1 MDTNQN
7 IHVNTFTGGMNTDQA
22 FDGIKDDQYVK
33 AVNLRVTTNKYKS
46 DVKDNTLSNQKEG
59 ILTPITLSQT
69 QLNTVYLL
77 DPYIKDNNV
86 DEHEVLKT
94 RILGSNVLKCV
105 SSGNK
110 NIVLYTTQYN
120 GQKYICVGEINES
133 TLKVLFYIENNMDI
147 KNISVVLHTEQEDV
161 VNLYIATGNDPL
173 LSINIADEDY
183 IKSLYKRDDNKVTYQ
198 IDIDDIKQGGYF
210 PRQKTKI
217 VKKIPGRLKTSQ
229 VQYTYRFYKK
239 HGVCSKLAPLTNKIH
254 IIDDLRN
261 KEQGNA
267 EDTQTSVGLQLQITA
282 DAEQLKYIKKVFDYV
297 QLYRLSYIKPGQNAD
312 VALIFDGK
320 ISDGWIVDKENKITN
335 DWTID
340 DDGIQS
346 IQDLSMEEFSSLSGL
361 TVIPTVI
368 EQNQNYL
375 FAANVKDETIIS
387 IDKVRTDYEFSQRSY
402 NDQTG
407 SMDTL
412 SNPYIDMNSESKIG
426 LDTYAFDQTYDESD
440 PNRMCL
446 GGFNDIGT
454 FNFVLARIP
463 IFNNVNEHLISFY
476 YIHCSISNTDTGSVS
491 SATLVE
497 VSAKDI
503 VMEDFLNSA
512 QIDNNFNIDGGY
524 NNFVVSSLCRSLR
537 RDEVYRYGIIFY
549 DKYGNRTDVIH
560 IGDFKTPS
568 VKEVPLIY
576 TNGDKVFAQSL
587 GLCFKLHN
595 TDELVKKNIVGY
607 EIVRCEKADIYTKN
621 LQQVVLSGTI
631 KQTLPDGT
639 KSPAYPTGF
648 ITSLPVKLNTPPYD
662 EKNGL
667 KKKSAIHVKD
677 LYQIFNPNI
686 FIQRNDVLAQI
697 KTNTCNIQPINFL
710 YSTTDGTNV
719 VDYDIYQ
726 NDDPDVGNTEKEEL
740 NNFNKKTLTITDPY
754 YSLSPLYIFVD
765 YNLFSS
771 KITDASFGEYLY
783 IDPIRMELCLSKKYT
798 NCFIFNLIE
807 NATDVYNY
815 TTISNI
821 ELKTSD
827 TDPRF
832 HVDSGKYFLLN
843 PTKLSLDVSYPITNI
858 EDIKDTTWDSGFSNY
873 KYDGTTLKTATKKY
887 KSYITNIGTEQYLNW
902 VCSNKYDIP
911 VGNNDT
917 KSERQYGY
925 GSNNGHYKFAG
936 EFTDTDTTRWVGSRG
951 PIGPGGQCLLIKI
964 TGGDNCLFDKMV
976 SPYHYY
982 GVNNDLHGRIDDAY
996 PVGTF
1001 LCNITHNASR
1011 YSGIEESQMLY
1022 DKYYGFGNYFEL
1034 PQDCTYTKNLVFDGE
1049 IYIDMQELYGALKA
1063 WDFNDAKNNLQSM
1076 QTVYYIPMESTINT
1090 RFDYGMNYRNTGNP
1104 NMTLES
1110 SQITGLSSQDR
1121 PLRQYN
1127 LIYSDNN
1134 TSNNIFNVSSD
1145 KENNNV
1151 YPQRIFYSNLKT
1163 NGEYIDNWQVF
1174 KAVNFIDAD
1183 PKYGEI
1189 TDLYTFKNTL
1199 LFWQEYAIGK
1209 LSVNERSLVK
1219 DENSNTIQLG
1229 QGDVLQRTDYI
1240 STKYGMR
1247 KSDMCKVETENG
1259 VFWFDFYNKCIA
1271 TLNDGGAIDYT
1282 ELKNVKSTI
1291 INYTDIDNYVPQLVY
1306 DQNHQEMLF
1315 APILDDALCALVFN
1329 TKYNIPIGLYD
1340 LYVNGCTLSN
1350 VLQINKDVVCM
1361 FYDLL
1366 YNRILLQSFY
1376 QGDKLPNRTKIQF
1389 LVNKDSSTTKV
1400 FDNQQV
1406 VTERRTTSKQ
1416 FFESKI
1422 LNIVTDICETQL
1434 SPNNI
1439 ELYNTDREGNIQYAI
1454 PRTNGNI
1461 NEYGGRVRGK
1471 WMLETLTDYNP
1482 TEESAISHII
1492 TKFRKSYN

>member
-7 IHVNTFTGGMNTDQA
+7 IHVNTFTGGMNTDQS
-22 FDGIKDDQYVK
+22 FDSIKEDQYIK

-46 DVKDNTLSNQKEG
+46 DVEDKTLSNQKEG
-59 ILTPITLSQT
+59 VLTPITLSQSI
-69 QLNTVYLL
+69 LNTTYLL
-77 DPYIKDNNV
+77 DKNISKFENI
-86 DEHEVLKT
+86 KT

-105 SSGNK
+105 SSGNI
-110 NIVLYTTQYN
+110 NIILYTTQYD
-120 GQKYICVGEINES
+120 GHKYICIGKINDQE
-133 TLKVLFYIENNMDI
+133 LKVLFYIENIKDI
-147 KNISVVLHTEQEDV
+147 KNISVVLHAEQQDV

-173 LSINIADEDY
+173 LSINIEDEDY
-183 IKSLYKRDDNKVTYQ
+183 IKSLYKTTIEDEKTVTTFQ
-198 IDIDDIKQGGYF
+198 INIDDIKQGGYF
-210 PRQKTKI
+210 PRQKVKI
-217 VKKIPGRLKTSQ
+217 MKKIPGRLKTSQ

-239 HGVCSKLAPLTNKIH
+239 HGICSKLAPLTNKIH

-261 KEQGNA
+261 KEYGNA
-267 EDTQTSVGLQLQITA
+267 EDTQTSIGLQLQLIA
-282 DAEQLKYIKKVFDYV
+282 DAEQLTYIKKIFDYV

-320 ISDGWIVDKENKITN
+320 ISNGWIVDNENN
-335 DWTID
+335 VVNNWTIN
-340 DDGIQS
+340 DDGIKS
-346 IQDLSMEEFSSLSGL
+346 IQDLSIEEFSSLSGL

-375 FAANVKDETIIS
+375 FAANVKDETIIN
-387 IDKVRTDYEFSQRSY
+387 IDKIGTNYEFSQCSY

-407 SMDTL
+407 AKDTL
-412 SNPYIDMNSESKIG
+412 SNEYVDMNSESKID
-426 LDTYAFDQTYDESD
+426 LNTYAFDQKYLESD
-440 PNRMCL
+440 PNRMRL

-454 FNFVLARIP
+454 FNFVLAKIP
-463 IFNNVNEHLISFY
+463 IFNNINNHLIEFS
-476 YIHCSISNTDTGSVS
+476 YIHY
-491 SATLVE
+491 E
-497 VSAKDI
+497 VSKNGSPTLMEIKADDI
-503 VMEDFLNSA
+503 ITQDFLNSA
-512 QIDNNFNIDGGY
+512 QIANDFDIDGGY
-524 NNFVVSSLCRSLR
+524 NNLIVSSLCRSLR

-549 DKYGNRTDVIH
+549 DKYGNRSDVIH

-568 VKEVPLIY
+568 VKEVPLIHIEKDRD
-576 TNGDKVFAQSL
+576 GDRVFAQSL
-587 GLCFKLHN
+587 GLCFKFHN
-595 TDELVKKNIVGY
+595 TDDLLKKNIVGY

-621 LQQVVLSGTI
+621 IQQVVLSGVI
-631 KQTLPDGT
+631 KQMLPDGT

-648 ITSLPVKLNTPPYD
+648 ITSQPVKLNTPPYS
-662 EKNGL
+662 GTL
-667 KKKSAIHVKD
+667 KQEPAIHVKD

-697 KTNTCNIQPINFL
+697 KTNTCHIQPINFL
-710 YSTTDGTNV
+710 WTGITDTNV
-719 VDYDIYQ
+719 VDYNIYQ
-726 NDDPDVGNTEKEEL
+726 NDDPDVDNEEKSEL
-740 NNFNKKTLTITDPY
+740 NKFNKKTLTIIDPY
-754 YSLSPLYIFVD
+754 YSISPLYINIDF
-765 YNLFSS
+765 NS
-771 KITDASFGEYLY
+771 ITSNITNCSFGEYLY
-783 IDPIRMELCLSKKYT
+783 IDPIRMELCLSKKQS
-798 NCFIFNLIE
+798 NCFIFNLVNYTNHI
-807 NATDVYNY
+807 YNY
-815 TTISNI
+815 LTISGFTLN
-821 ELKTSD
+821 KSNN
-827 TDPRF
+827 RF
-832 HVDSGKYFLLN
+832 DLESESYKLSS
-843 PTKLSLDVSYPITNI
+843 PTELSLDVSYPIINV

-873 KYDGTTLKTATKKY
+873 KYDGATLKTATKKY

-911 VGNNDT
+911 AGNNDT

-925 GSNNGHYKFAG
+925 GTNNGHYKFAG

-951 PIGPGGQCLLIKI
+951 PIGPGGQCLIIKI
-964 TGGDNCLFDKMV
+964 TGGNKCLFDKMI
-976 SPYHYY
+976 SP
-982 GVNNDLHGRIDDAY
+982 VNTLGGEPLQGNINNVY

-1001 LCNITHNASR
+1001 LCNITHDASR

-1034 PQDCTYTKNLVFDGE
+1034 PKDTKHEIYTKNLVFDGE
-1049 IYIDMQELYGALKA
+1049 VYIDMQELYNALKA

-1090 RFDYGMNYRNTGNP
+1090 RFDYGMNYRNTHNP

-1134 TSNNIFNVSSD
+1134 TSNNIFNMSSD
-1145 KENNNV
+1145 KENNNI

-1163 NGEYIDNWQVF
+1163 NGEYIDNWQIF

-1189 TDLYTFKNTL
+1189 TELYTFKNTL
-1199 LFWQEYAIGK
+1199 LFWQEYATGK

-1259 VFWFDFYNKCIA
+1259 IFWFDYYNKCIA

-1291 INYTDIDNYVPQLVY
+1291 VDYTDTLNYIPQLVY
-1306 DQNHQEMLF
+1306 DQKHQEMLF
-1315 APILDDALCALVFN
+1315 APIVDETLSALTFN
-1329 TKYNIPIGLYD
+1329 TKYNIPISLYD
-1340 LYVNGCTLSN
+1340 LYTNGCVLSN
-1350 VLQINKDVVCM
+1350 IIQMNKNVVCI
-1361 FYDLL
+1361 FYDML
-1366 YNRILLQSFY
+1366 YRRTILQSFY
-1376 QGDKLPNRTKIQF
+1376 KGDKLPNRTKIQF

-1406 VTERRTTSKQ
+1406 VTEKRTSSKQ
-1416 FFESKI
+1416 FFESKK
-1422 LNIVTDICETQL
+1422 LDIVTDICETQL
-1434 SPNNI
+1434 NSNNI

-1454 PRTNGNI
+1454 PRTNNNT

-1471 WMLETLTDYNP
+1471 WMLETLTDNNP